1 MKPPKERHRPP
12 SRRVAEGAI
21 AKFYFSVGN
30 VAILDDAEG
39 TELPDLAAARSHAGA
54 VALELMR
61 QREGMLGHPW
71 PDWTMT
77 VKNEKGEEVFSLR
90 LADAADG
97 YGR

>member
-1 MKPPKERHRPP
+1 MPR
-12 SRRVAEGAI
+12 
-21 AKFYFSVGN
+21 FYFSVGDI
-30 VAILDDAEG
+30 AILDDAEG
-39 TELPDLAAARSHAGA
+39 TQLPNLAAARSHASA

-71 PDWTMT
+71 PDWIMT
-77 VKNEKGEEVFSLR
+77 VKNEKGEEVFSFR